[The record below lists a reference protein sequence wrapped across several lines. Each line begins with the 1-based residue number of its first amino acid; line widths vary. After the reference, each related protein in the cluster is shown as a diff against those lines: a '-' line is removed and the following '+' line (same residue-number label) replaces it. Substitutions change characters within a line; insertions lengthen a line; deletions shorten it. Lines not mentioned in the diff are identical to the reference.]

1 MEKRIGGMDASMLKV
16 DRHDNRPIWQQ
27 LLDQAIHNITTGKW
41 PPGELLLPSRE
52 LALQIGVSR
61 STIQIV
67 YEELYSRGYTVTS
80 RRGGTRVNEG
90 IYAATSPEE
99 VEING
104 PTLPDLPI
112 MNASVGHLHSWFGS
126 SSGSNS
132 NRLKGETALTAE
144 VAEPVIDFSP
154 HEPYVDELFQKQ
166 WRQAFLHASTDADLN
181 IWSYGDPRGYL
192 PLREQIQRYL
202 SLERGIHVHVDQI
215 LLTSGAQHSI
225 DLIAQALL
233 QEGDTVTVED
243 PGFPA
248 AWMAMKY
255 RRMQVAAAPVDHFGL
270 CVDHIHPQSK
280 LVYVTPSHQCAAG
293 VIMSEPRRQQ
303 LLHMAAQ
310 SPFWIVEDDYD
321 SEFRYRGDPLPTLFS
336 QRPHHT
342 LYMMSFSKMVAPGI
356 RISAIVGPN
365 AAIHRLVQAQEL
377 TYRHLP
383 IMEQLT
389 LAYFIEQGHFLRHMR
404 RVRNVYRR
412 RHEAM
417 TKAITAT
424 GLNAHFILS
433 GVETGLHMLL
443 EAASPIDEEAITQS
457 ALEAGLRIYPLSKYC
472 LACDRKG
479 WVLGFAKVDEGAIEQ
494 GISRLARIL
503 RP

>member
-1 MEKRIGGMDASMLKV
+1 MLKV
-16 DRHDNRPIWQQ
+16 NRDDDRPIWQQ

-52 LALQIGVSR
+52 LAQLIGVSR

-67 YEELYSRGYTVTS
+67 YEELFSRGYTVTS
-80 RRGGTRVNEG
+80 RRGGTRVSEWT
-90 IYAATSPEE
+90 YATRPSEDAAPQGPDTPE
-99 VEING
+99 
-104 PTLPDLPI
+104 LPLL
-112 MNASVGHLHSWFGS
+112 NAAIGHLHSWFGDKK
-126 SSGSNS
+126 
-132 NRLKGETALTAE
+132 NRTIE
-144 VAEPVIDFSP
+144 IDFSP
-154 HEPYVDELFQKQ
+154 HEPYLDKYFQKN
-166 WRQAFLHASTDADLN
+166 WRQSFLQASTETDLDS
-181 IWSYGDPRGYL
+181 WAYGDVYGFL

-202 SLERGIHVHVDQI
+202 SLERGVHVSVDQI

-233 QEGDTVTVED
+233 HEGETVSVED

-255 RRMQVAAAPVDHFGL
+255 RRMQVVPVPVDEYGL
-270 CVDHIHPQSK
+270 CVDRIHPQSK
-280 LVYVTPSHQCAAG
+280 LVYVTPSHQCAVG

-303 LLHMAAQ
+303 LLHMASRQ
-310 SPFWIVEDDYD
+310 RFWIVEDDYD

-336 QRPHHT
+336 KRPQNT

-356 RISAIVGPN
+356 RISAIVGPKE
-365 AAIHRLVQAQEL
+365 AIRQLARVHEL

-389 LAYFIEQGHFLRHMR
+389 LTHFIEHGHFMRHMR

-417 TKAITAT
+417 TKAIITT
-424 GLNAHFILS
+424 GLNEHFTLS

-443 EAASPIDEEAITQS
+443 EAGPSFDEEAVTNLAI
-457 ALEAGLRIYPLSKYC
+457 EKGIRVYPLSKYC
-472 LACDRKG
+472 LESDRKG
-479 WVLGFAKVDEGAIEQ
+479 WVLGFAKVDESAIEE
-494 GISRLARIL
+494 GIKRLTEML
-503 RP
+503 L

>member
-1 MEKRIGGMDASMLKV
+1 MLKV
-16 DRHDNRPIWQQ
+16 NRDDERPIWQQ
-27 LLDQAIHNITTGKW
+27 LLDQAIRNITTGKW

-52 LALQIGVSR
+52 LALLIGVSR

-67 YEELYSRGYTVTS
+67 YEELFSRGYTVTS
-80 RRGGTRVNEG
+80 RRGGTRVSEWTYATRPSEDTAQEG
-90 IYAATSPEE
+90 PVLPE
-99 VEING
+99 
-104 PTLPDLPI
+104 LPLL
-112 MNASVGHLHSWFGS
+112 NASIGHLHSWFGDKE
-126 SSGSNS
+126 
-132 NRLKGETALTAE
+132 NRKVE
-144 VAEPVIDFSP
+144 IDFSP
-154 HEPYVDELFQKQ
+154 HEPYLDEQFQKN
-166 WRQAFLHASTDADLN
+166 WRHSFLRASTETNLDSWA
-181 IWSYGDPRGYL
+181 YGDAYGFL

-202 SLERGIHVHVDQI
+202 SLERGVHVGTDQI

-233 QEGDTVTVED
+233 HEGDTVSVED

-255 RRMQVAAAPVDHFGL
+255 QRMQVVSVPVDEHGL
-270 CVDHIHPQSK
+270 CVDRIHPDSK
-280 LVYVTPSHQCAAG
+280 LVYVTPSHQCAVG

-310 SPFWIVEDDYD
+310 HRVWIVEDDYD

-336 QRPHHT
+336 QRPQNT
-342 LYMMSFSKMVAPGI
+342 LYMMSFSKMIAPGI
-356 RISAIVGPN
+356 RISAIIGPKE
-365 AAIHRLVQAQEL
+365 AIRQLAGVHAL

-389 LAYFIEQGHFLRHMR
+389 LTHFIEHGHFMRHMR

-417 TKAITAT
+417 TKAIIST
-424 GLNAHFILS
+424 GLSEHFTLS

-443 EAASPIDEEAITQS
+443 EADKSFDEEAVTNL
-457 ALEAGLRIYPLSKYC
+457 ALEKGIRVYPLSKYC
-472 LACDRKG
+472 LESNRRG
-479 WVLGFAKVDEGAIEQ
+479 WVLGFAKVDEAAIEE
-494 GISRLARIL
+494 GIYRLAEMLI
-503 RP
+503 

>member
-1 MEKRIGGMDASMLKV
+1 MLKV
-16 DRHDNRPIWQQ
+16 NRDDERPIWQQ

-52 LALQIGVSR
+52 LALLIGVSR

-67 YEELYSRGYTVTS
+67 YEELFSRGYTVTS
-80 RRGGTRVNEG
+80 RRGGTRVSEWTYATRPSEDTAQEG
-90 IYAATSPEE
+90 PVLPE
-99 VEING
+99 
-104 PTLPDLPI
+104 LPLL
-112 MNASVGHLHSWFGS
+112 NASIGHLHSWFGDKE
-126 SSGSNS
+126 NQ
-132 NRLKGETALTAE
+132 KVE
-144 VAEPVIDFSP
+144 IDFSP
-154 HEPYVDELFQKQ
+154 HEPYLDEQFQKN
-166 WRQAFLHASTDADLN
+166 WRQSFLRASTETDLES
-181 IWSYGDPRGYL
+181 WAYGDAYGFL

-202 SLERGIHVHVDQI
+202 SLERGVHVDTDQI

-233 QEGDTVTVED
+233 HEGDTVSVED

-255 RRMQVAAAPVDHFGL
+255 QRMQVASVPVDEHGL
-270 CVDHIHPQSK
+270 CVDRIHPDSK
-280 LVYVTPSHQCAAG
+280 LVFVTPSHQCAVG

-303 LLHMAAQ
+303 LLHLAAKHRV
-310 SPFWIVEDDYD
+310 WIVEDDYD

-336 QRPHHT
+336 QRPQNT
-342 LYMMSFSKMVAPGI
+342 LYMMSFSKMIAPGI
-356 RISAIVGPN
+356 RISAIIGPKE
-365 AAIHRLVQAQEL
+365 AIRQLAGVHAL

-389 LAYFIEQGHFLRHMR
+389 LTHFIEHGHFMRHMR

-417 TKAITAT
+417 TKAIITT
-424 GLNAHFILS
+424 GLSEHFTLS

-443 EAASPIDEEAITQS
+443 EADNSFDEEAMTNL
-457 ALEAGLRIYPLSKYC
+457 ALEKGIRVYPLSKYC
-472 LACDRKG
+472 LESNRRG
-479 WVLGFAKVDEGAIEQ
+479 WVLGFAKVDEAAIEE
-494 GISRLARIL
+494 GIYRLAEMLI
-503 RP
+503 